1 MRKYLII
8 ISIIFLF
15 ILDWL
20 ALDDITT
27 GNEPDFTNEYII
39 HAVASVVGGYLI
51 IRKIYV
57 FLYNFQRKIVKSI
70 SPVKYHIHHDL
81 VGLLMISLAFLISP
95 LWIQITVAGIGFGL
109 IIHHAQ
115 SEGFKF
121 VTKY

>member
-57 FLYNFQRKIVKSI
+57 FLYNFQRKIVKPI

-81 VGLLMISLAFLISP
+81 VGLLMISLAFLISYYS
-95 LWIQITVAGIGFGL
+95 GL
-109 IIHHAQ
+109 IAVAKILLRLLTAFD
-115 SEGFKF
+115 SIEMINF